1 MPKAKKSVWT
11 VPHGDGWANKRE
23 GAERVAKIFPTKTA
37 AQAAGRITAER
48 EKVEH
53 VILNR
58 DGEIGER
65 HSYGNDPAR
74 RKG

>member
-1 MPKAKKSVWT
+1 MAKAKKSVWT

-37 AQAAGRITAER
+37 AQAAGRITAQR